1 MDLAGAEAFGVA
13 GGLAGEAEGGFAGG
27 QIDDFDVVP
36 GDAVGES
43 GADGLHE
50 GLFGGE
56 AGGEA
61 FVFVGFAEGVGD
73 LAGGEDAVEE
83 AVSEAVVGVGNA
95 RNFGEVG
102 TNRENHALI
111 VSHGRSRTD
120 GPASRMESRLWRRR

>member
-1 MDLAGAEAFGVA
+1 MDLSGAEAFGVA

-43 GADGLHE
+43 GADGLKE

-73 LAGGEDAVEE
+73 LAGGEDAEEE
-83 AVSEAVVGVGNA
+83 AVSEAVVCLGDAGD
-95 RNFGEVG
+95 FGEIG
-102 TNRENHALI
+102 AERENHFFI
-111 VSHGRSRTD
+111 VSHGWSGTD
-120 GPASRMESRLWRRR
+120 GLGSRMESIV